1 MRIVSSLEQLAALPR
16 DRRVNGY
23 ASRTRL
29 RLEIPAVARHALL
42 RAETALNRLQSRCGC
57 MAGAIATMA
66 ALGAGTFALLR
77 EDALVWSWRFP
88 ARLLLVVAGAF
99 VLGLLVKFL
108 ALAATRWQFAYACRA
123 QCRHLAR
130 DATAIRPPKE

>member
-29 RLEIPAVARHALL
+29 RLEIPAVARHSLL

-57 MAGAIATMA
+57 MAGAIATLA
-66 ALGAGTFALLR
+66 ALGAGTFVLLR
-77 EDALVWSWRFP
+77 EDALAWSWRFP
-88 ARLLLVVAGAF
+88 AQLLLIVVGAF
-99 VLGLLVKFL
+99 VLGLLAKFL
-108 ALAATRWQFAYACRA
+108 ALATTRWQFARACRA
-123 QCRHLAR
+123 QHRALAR
-130 DATAIRPPKE
+130 DATATHPLEE